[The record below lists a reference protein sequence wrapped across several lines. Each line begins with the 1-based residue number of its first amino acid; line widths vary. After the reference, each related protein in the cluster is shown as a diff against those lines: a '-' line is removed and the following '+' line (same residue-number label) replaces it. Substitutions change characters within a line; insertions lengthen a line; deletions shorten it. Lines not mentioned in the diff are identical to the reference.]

1 MNDEFWFFQVWSTS
15 KIPFAG
21 LYILGRLSGINWLK
35 LQSRNS
41 TSPMSASTSSWA
53 ASSPPTAWLSSANT
67 SATVCTGKCRNFQF
81 EYQRKSETV
90 NALLRPRRAI
100 RVKMCRPVPCPFSA
114 CKKKVSLTLLEHHVK
129 EGHKAKPPFLSEGT
143 KPTAVVINCN
153 PNLEEV
159 KIKEP

>member
-1 MNDEFWFFQVWSTS
+1 MNDEFWFFQVWLWSTS

-90 NALLRPRRAI
+90 NAIIAIAIHCVPDEQFESKCAGLSRAPSPRAR
-100 RVKMCRPVPCPFSA
+100 RRYPSHCWSTTSRRDTRRNRHS
-114 CKKKVSLTLLEHHVK
+114 
-129 EGHKAKPPFLSEGT
+129 
-143 KPTAVVINCN
+143 
-153 PNLEEV
+153 
-159 KIKEP
+159 